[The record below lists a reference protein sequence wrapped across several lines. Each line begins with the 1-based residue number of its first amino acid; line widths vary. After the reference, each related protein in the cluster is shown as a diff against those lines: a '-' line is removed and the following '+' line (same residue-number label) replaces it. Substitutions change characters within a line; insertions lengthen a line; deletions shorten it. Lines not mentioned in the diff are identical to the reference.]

1 MSRSF
6 TSSSVGTK
14 VLIAATGVCL
24 VLYLVLH
31 LVGNLLFFFGPTTF
45 NGYSHMLISN
55 PLVIPVEIGLA
66 IILIIHVYKTVVM
79 WLDNRKARPEGY
91 TMKRWAGY
99 TSRKSVGS
107 STMIYTGLVT
117 LAFVIL
123 HLKQFKY
130 GVEYQVA
137 GEPIRDLYRLEV
149 DVFHNP
155 LWVLLYAVCVIL
167 LGFHLR
173 HGISSTLQSL
183 GMDELS
189 KKMLKWG
196 LAVAIVLGGGFALIP
211 VVVYLFVK

>member
-196 LAVAIVLGGGFALIP
+196 LAVAIILGGGFALIP

>member
-6 TSSSVGTK
+6 TSSSVGTR
-14 VLIAATGVCL
+14 VLSAATGVCL

-130 GVEYQVA
+130 GVEYNVA
-137 GEPIRDLYRLEV
+137 GEAIRDLYRLEV
-149 DVFHNP
+149 EIFHNP
-155 LWVLLYAVCVIL
+155 LWV
-167 LGFHLR
+167 
-173 HGISSTLQSL
+173 
-183 GMDELS
+183 
-189 KKMLKWG
+189 
-196 LAVAIVLGGGFALIP
+196 
-211 VVVYLFVK
+211 

>member
-31 LVGNLLFFFGPTTF
+31 LVGNLLFFFGPATF

-107 STMIYTGLVT
+107 STMIYTGLLT
-117 LAFVIL
+117 LAFIIL

-130 GVEYQVA
+130 GAEYQVA
-137 GEPIRDLYRLEV
+137 GETIRDLYRLEV
-149 DVFHNP
+149 EVFHNP
-155 LWVLLYAVCVIL
+155 LWVVLYAVCVIL

-189 KKMLKWG
+189 KRLLKWG
-196 LAVAIVLGGGFALIP
+196 LAIAIILGGGFALIP
-211 VVVYLFVK
+211 IVVYLFIK

>member
-66 IILIIHVYKTVVM
+66 IILIIHVYKTAVM

-196 LAVAIVLGGGFALIP
+196 LAVAIILGGGFALIP

>member
-107 STMIYTGLVT
+107 STMIYTGLLT
-117 LAFVIL
+117 LAFIIL

-130 GVEYQVA
+130 GAEYQVA
-137 GEPIRDLYRLEV
+137 GETIRDLYRLEV
-149 DVFHNP
+149 EVFHNP
-155 LWVLLYAVCVIL
+155 LWVVLYAVCVIL

-189 KKMLKWG
+189 KRLLKWG
-196 LAVAIVLGGGFALIP
+196 LAIAIILGGGFALIP
-211 VVVYLFVK
+211 IVVYLFIK